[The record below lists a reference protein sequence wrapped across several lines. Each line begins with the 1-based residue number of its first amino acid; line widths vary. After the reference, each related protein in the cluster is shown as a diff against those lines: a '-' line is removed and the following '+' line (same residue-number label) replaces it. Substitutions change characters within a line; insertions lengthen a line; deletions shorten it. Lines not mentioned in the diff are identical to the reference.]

1 MANAYSI
8 QRNRQGWIDPQDQ
21 EFTLKALMFKQ
32 QKYDSNRAKVDAVV
46 EQYKSLQL
54 ARGVDK
60 DYLNERLNYIFDNIN
75 SGNNDFSSNAFT
87 ASINNYIGE
96 ALDDNVMTA
105 IQETAKIRKY
115 QDEVTKLKEKS
126 PELYNPLNEAFGLA
140 PAQEYLQNT
149 EVGAKIN
156 GNLMYTP
163 YKDIEGEVNKWL
175 TDIQLKAK
183 DGKIQIPDNQGR
195 IQEITVNGKSAAEL
209 RDLALGYIGNRYDDQ
224 LKVNVWGN
232 TGGFKNLQPQ
242 VESAISGYDAAI
254 EAQNKAIIEAKTKLT
269 GPLSDAEKD
278 RLKDSIK
285 TAENQLLQITQMKQ
299 SLQDNPV
306 GALVFLEKQKIA
318 GRSGAALGLLRT
330 ESVEYKADDYYF
342 KTKEAALNEQ
352 KFQFDIV
359 KEENNMT
366 VKAQELKLKEAE
378 IQLKG
383 QEIAIKAAG
392 GGEDGTS
399 SGAGTG
405 GAGTGGGFYELD
417 FTSEDVGG
425 GPKESFKD
433 LWKQDISSKY
443 QDMNQFNTQTMNT
456 VIQIAKGEVPASKE
470 RKDAAIAL
478 ITEFRS
484 KGGNLNVASPKQAQN
499 FMTMLSR
506 ADAYSALNYLPVKG
520 GAAINVKQTFQEKL
534 SEYSSSANSFAQAR
548 KKAQDAINAQ
558 GGGQAYGDDLN
569 FIEAAKA
576 AVPFSMQKQLGLA
589 VTSKNKAAVTML
601 INSSETARA
610 SGTVPIIGEDSS
622 MFVKDLKNGKYEITF
637 SAKSKDANKDAIH
650 EKQKVEVSYANA
662 HKIFP
667 QLQVFQK
674 PREKFTIESMG
685 TKPKYSPSVRFANP
699 NSEDYHNLVDDIR
712 AHAVSP
718 LDEQLIDVNSAKK
731 VFSQTLGVAG
741 ERDPQVREQ
750 MNQLINQLLTDETM
764 NKFKTG
770 VYYGYS
776 TTPGVG
782 RGFVSL
788 FKQDGTRAATL
799 NMGLQKNL
807 DKVVGMNQWA
817 PQVIYSKIV
826 LAELTKVMENYRTG
840 SGKLELT
847 PELQKILNG

>member
-175 TDIQLKAK
+175 TDIQLKTK
-183 DGKIQIPDNQGR
+183 DGKIQLPDEQGR
-195 IQEITVNGKSAAEL
+195 IKEITINGKSSQEL
-209 RDLALGYIGNRYDDQ
+209 RDLALGYIGSRYDDQ
-224 LKVNVWGN
+224 LKINVWGN

-242 VESAISGYDAAI
+242 IESAISGYDATI

-278 RLKDSIK
+278 VLKDSIK
-285 TAENQLLQITQMKQ
+285 AAENQLLQLNQMKQ

-306 GALVFLEKQKIA
+306 GALVYLEKQKIA

-330 ESVEYKADDYYF
+330 ESIEYKADDYYF
-342 KTKEAALNEQ
+342 KTREAALNEQ
-352 KFQFDIV
+352 KFQHDII
-359 KEENNMT
+359 KEENNMA

-399 SGAGTG
+399 SGTSGTG
-405 GAGTGGGFYELD
+405 GAGGGFYELS
-417 FTSEDVGG
+417 FASEDKGD

-443 QDMNQFNTQTMNT
+443 QDMNQFNSQTMNT

-506 ADAYSALNYLPVKG
+506 ADAYSALNYLPVNG
-520 GAAINVKQTFQEKL
+520 GAAINVKQAFQEKL

-712 AHAVSP
+712 AHAISP
-718 LDEQLIDVNSAKK
+718 IDEQLIDVNSAKK

-826 LAELTKVMENYRTG
+826 LAELAKVMENYRTG

>member
-1 MANAYSI
+1 
-8 QRNRQGWIDPQDQ
+8 
-21 EFTLKALMFKQ
+21 
-32 QKYDSNRAKVDAVV
+32 
-46 EQYKSLQL
+46 
-54 ARGVDK
+54 
-60 DYLNERLNYIFDNIN
+60 
-75 SGNNDFSSNAFT
+75 
-87 ASINNYIGE
+87 
-96 ALDDNVMTA
+96 
-105 IQETAKIRKY
+105 
-115 QDEVTKLKEKS
+115 
-126 PELYNPLNEAFGLA
+126 
-140 PAQEYLQNT
+140 
-149 EVGAKIN
+149 
-156 GNLMYTP
+156 
-163 YKDIEGEVNKWL
+163 
-175 TDIQLKAK
+175 
-183 DGKIQIPDNQGR
+183 
-195 IQEITVNGKSAAEL
+195 
-209 RDLALGYIGNRYDDQ
+209 
-224 LKVNVWGN
+224 
-232 TGGFKNLQPQ
+232 
-242 VESAISGYDAAI
+242 
-254 EAQNKAIIEAKTKLT
+254 
-269 GPLSDAEKD
+269 
-278 RLKDSIK
+278 
-285 TAENQLLQITQMKQ
+285 
-299 SLQDNPV
+299 
-306 GALVFLEKQKIA
+306 
-318 GRSGAALGLLRT
+318 
-330 ESVEYKADDYYF
+330 
-342 KTKEAALNEQ
+342 
-352 KFQFDIV
+352 
-359 KEENNMT
+359 
-366 VKAQELKLKEAE
+366 
-378 IQLKG
+378 
-383 QEIAIKAAG
+383 
-392 GGEDGTS
+392 
-399 SGAGTG
+399 
-405 GAGTGGGFYELD
+405 
-417 FTSEDVGG
+417 
-425 GPKESFKD
+425 
-433 LWKQDISSKY
+433 
-443 QDMNQFNTQTMNT
+443 MNQFNTQTMNT

-484 KGGNLNVASPKQAQN
+484 KGGNLNTASPKQAQN

-826 LAELTKVMENYRTG
+826 LAELAKVMENYRTG

>member
-96 ALDDNVMTA
+96 ALDNNVMTA
-105 IQETAKIRKY
+105 IQETAKIKRY
-115 QDEVTKLKEKS
+115 QEDVAKLKEKN
-126 PELYNPLNEAFGLA
+126 PELYNPLNEAYGLA

-175 TDIQLKAK
+175 TDIQMKAK
-183 DGKIQIPDNQGR
+183 DGKIQIPDDQGR
-195 IQEITVNGKSAAEL
+195 IKEITINGKSAAEL
-209 RDLALGYIGNRYDDQ
+209 RDLALGYIGDRYDDQ

-242 VESAISGYDAAI
+242 VESAISGYDATI

-269 GPLSDAEKD
+269 GPLSDEEKD
-278 RLKDSIK
+278 KLKDSIK
-285 TAENQLLQITQMKQ
+285 SAENQLLQITQMKQ
-299 SLQDNPV
+299 SLQNNPV

-318 GRSGAALGLLRT
+318 ARSGAALGTLRT
-330 ESVEYKADDYYF
+330 ESIEYKADDYYF
-342 KTKEAALNEQ
+342 KTREAALNEQ
-352 KFQFDIV
+352 KFQHDII
-359 KEENNMT
+359 KEENNMA
-366 VKAQELKLKEAE
+366 VKAQEFKFKEAE
-378 IQLKG
+378 LRLKEQEVALKG
-383 QEIAIKAAG
+383 MEG
-392 GGEDGTS
+392 GGTS
-399 SGAGTG
+399 SSTTGAG
-405 GAGTGGGFYELD
+405 GTGTTGGFYELD
-417 FTSEDVGG
+417 FTSEDNGN
-425 GPKESFKD
+425 GPKESYKD

-443 QDMNQFNTQTMNT
+443 QDMNKFNSQTMNT
-456 VIQIAKGEVPASKE
+456 VIQIAKGEVPASKDK
-470 RKDAAIAL
+470 KDAAIAL

-484 KGGNLNVASPKQAQN
+484 KGGNLNISSPKQAQN
-499 FMTMLSR
+499 FMSMLSR
-506 ADAYSALNYLPVKG
+506 ADAYSALNYLPVNG
-520 GAAINVKQTFQEKL
+520 GAAINVKQAFQEKL

-558 GGGQAYGDDLN
+558 GGGKAYGDDLN
-569 FIEAAKA
+569 FVEAAKS

-601 INSSETARA
+601 INSSETART
-610 SGTVPIIGEDSS
+610 SETVPIIGEDST
-622 MFVKDLKNGKYEITF
+622 MFVKDLKNGKYEVTF

-650 EKQKVEVSYANA
+650 EKQRVEVSYANA

-667 QLQVFQK
+667 QLQAFQK

-685 TKPKYSPSVRFANP
+685 TKPKYSPSVRFVNP
-699 NSEDYHNLVDDIR
+699 NSEDYDNLLDDIK

-718 LDEQLIDVNSAKK
+718 LDEQLVDVNSAKR
-731 VFSQTLGVAG
+731 VFSQTLGIAG

-750 MNQLINQLLTDETM
+750 MNQLINQLLTDKTM

-770 VYYGYS
+770 VHYGYS

-788 FKQDGTRAATL
+788 FKEDGTRAATL

-826 LAELTKVMENYRTG
+826 LSELSKVMENYRTG
-840 SGKLELT
+840 SGKIELT

>member
-115 QDEVTKLKEKS
+115 QEDVTKLKEKN
-126 PELYNPLNEAFGLA
+126 PELYNPLNEAYGLA

-175 TDIQLKAK
+175 TDIQMKAK
-183 DGKIQIPDNQGR
+183 DGKIQIPDEHGR
-195 IQEITVNGKSAAEL
+195 IKEITINGKSSQEL

-242 VESAISGYDAAI
+242 IESAISGYDTTI

-269 GPLSDAEKD
+269 GPLSEAEKD
-278 RLKDSIK
+278 KLKDSIK
-285 TAENQLLQITQMKQ
+285 AAENQLLQITQMKQ

-330 ESVEYKADDYYF
+330 ESIEYKADDYYF
-342 KTKEAALNEQ
+342 KTREAALNEQ
-352 KFQFDIV
+352 KFQHDII
-359 KEENNMT
+359 KEENNMA

-383 QEIAIKAAG
+383 QELAIKAAG
-392 GGEDGTS
+392 GGEGDTS
-399 SGAGTG
+399 SNTSGAG
-405 GAGTGGGFYELD
+405 GTGGGFYELD
-417 FTSEDVGG
+417 FTSEDIGD

-484 KGGNLNVASPKQAQN
+484 KGGNLNTASPKQAQN
-499 FMTMLSR
+499 FMMMLSR
-506 ADAYSALNYLPVKG
+506 ADAYSALNYLPVNG
-520 GAAINVKQTFQEKL
+520 GAAINVKQAFQEKL

-569 FIEAAKA
+569 FIEAAKS

-601 INSSETARA
+601 INSSETART
-610 SGTVPIIGEDSS
+610 SETVPIIGEDSS

-650 EKQKVEVSYANA
+650 EKQRVEVSYENA
-662 HKIFP
+662 HRIFP

-718 LDEQLIDVNSAKK
+718 LDEQLIDANSAKK

-741 ERDPQVREQ
+741 EREPQVREQ

-788 FKQDGTRAATL
+788 FKEDGTRAATL

>member
-183 DGKIQIPDNQGR
+183 DGKIQIPDEHGR
-195 IQEITVNGKSAAEL
+195 IKEITINGKSSQEL

-224 LKVNVWGN
+224 LKINVWGN

-242 VESAISGYDAAI
+242 IESAISGYDATI

-278 RLKDSIK
+278 VLKDSIK
-285 TAENQLLQITQMKQ
+285 AAENQLLQLNQMKQ

-306 GALVFLEKQKIA
+306 GALVYLEKQKIA
-318 GRSGAALGLLRT
+318 GRSGAALGVLRT
-330 ESVEYKADDYYF
+330 ESIEYKADDYYF
-342 KTKEAALNEQ
+342 KTREAALNEQ
-352 KFQFDIV
+352 KFQHDIV
-359 KEENNMT
+359 KEENNMA

-383 QEIAIKAAG
+383 QELAIKAAG

-399 SGAGTG
+399 SSTSGAG
-405 GAGTGGGFYELD
+405 GAGGGFYELN
-417 FTSEDVGG
+417 FTSEDNGD

-484 KGGNLNVASPKQAQN
+484 KGGNLNTASPKQAQN
-499 FMTMLSR
+499 FMMMLSR
-506 ADAYSALNYLPVKG
+506 ADAYSALNYLPVNG
-520 GAAINVKQTFQEKL
+520 GAAINVKQAFQEKL

-558 GGGQAYGDDLN
+558 GGGKAYGDDLN
-569 FIEAAKA
+569 FIEAAKS

-712 AHAVSP
+712 AHAISP
-718 LDEQLIDVNSAKK
+718 IDEQLIDVNSAKK

-826 LAELTKVMENYRTG
+826 LAELAKVMENYRTG

>member
-115 QDEVTKLKEKS
+115 QEDVTKLKEKN
-126 PELYNPLNEAFGLA
+126 PELYNPLNEAYGLA

-175 TDIQLKAK
+175 TDIQMKAK
-183 DGKIQIPDNQGR
+183 DGKIQIPDEHGR
-195 IQEITVNGKSAAEL
+195 IKEITINGKSSQEL

-242 VESAISGYDAAI
+242 IESAISGYDTTI

-269 GPLSDAEKD
+269 GPLSEAEKD
-278 RLKDSIK
+278 KLKDSIK
-285 TAENQLLQITQMKQ
+285 AAENQLLQITQMKQ

-330 ESVEYKADDYYF
+330 ESIEYKADDYYF
-342 KTKEAALNEQ
+342 KTREAALNEQ
-352 KFQFDIV
+352 KFQHDII
-359 KEENNMT
+359 KEENNMA

-383 QEIAIKAAG
+383 QELAIKAAG
-392 GGEDGTS
+392 GGEGDTS
-399 SGAGTG
+399 SNTSGAG
-405 GAGTGGGFYELD
+405 GTGGGFYELD
-417 FTSEDVGG
+417 FTSEDIGD

-484 KGGNLNVASPKQAQN
+484 KGGNLNTASPKQAQN
-499 FMTMLSR
+499 FMMMLSR
-506 ADAYSALNYLPVKG
+506 ADAYSALNYLPVNG
-520 GAAINVKQTFQEKL
+520 GAAINVKQAFQEKL

-569 FIEAAKA
+569 FIEAAKS

-601 INSSETARA
+601 INSSETART
-610 SGTVPIIGEDSS
+610 SETVPIIGEDSS

-650 EKQKVEVSYANA
+650 EKQRVEVSYENA
-662 HKIFP
+662 HRIFP

-718 LDEQLIDVNSAKK
+718 LDEQLIDANSAKK

-788 FKQDGTRAATL
+788 FKEDGTRAATL

>member
-115 QDEVTKLKEKS
+115 QEDVTKLKEKN
-126 PELYNPLNEAFGLA
+126 PELYNPLNEAYGLA

-175 TDIQLKAK
+175 TDIQMKAK
-183 DGKIQIPDNQGR
+183 DGKIQIPDEHGR
-195 IQEITVNGKSAAEL
+195 IKEITINGKSSQEL

-242 VESAISGYDAAI
+242 IESAISGYDTTI

-269 GPLSDAEKD
+269 GPLSEAEKD
-278 RLKDSIK
+278 KLKDSIK
-285 TAENQLLQITQMKQ
+285 AAENQLLQITQMKQ

-330 ESVEYKADDYYF
+330 ESIEYKADDYYF
-342 KTKEAALNEQ
+342 KTREAALNEQ
-352 KFQFDIV
+352 KFQHDII
-359 KEENNMT
+359 KEENNMA

-383 QEIAIKAAG
+383 QELAIKAAG
-392 GGEDGTS
+392 GGEGDTS
-399 SGAGTG
+399 SNTSGAG
-405 GAGTGGGFYELD
+405 GTGGGFYELD
-417 FTSEDVGG
+417 FTSEDIGD

-484 KGGNLNVASPKQAQN
+484 KGGNLNTASPKQAQT
-499 FMTMLSR
+499 FMMMLSR
-506 ADAYSALNYLPVKG
+506 ADAYSALNYLPVNG
-520 GAAINVKQTFQEKL
+520 GAAINVKQAFQEKL

-569 FIEAAKA
+569 FIEAAKS

-601 INSSETARA
+601 INSSETART
-610 SGTVPIIGEDSS
+610 SETVPIIGEDSS

-650 EKQKVEVSYANA
+650 EKQRVEVSYENA
-662 HKIFP
+662 HRIFP

-718 LDEQLIDVNSAKK
+718 LDEQLIDANSAKK

-788 FKQDGTRAATL
+788 FKEDGTRAATL

>member
-115 QDEVTKLKEKS
+115 QEDVTKLKEKN
-126 PELYNPLNEAFGLA
+126 PELYNPLNEAYGLA

-175 TDIQLKAK
+175 TDIQMKAK
-183 DGKIQIPDNQGR
+183 DGKIQIPDEHGR
-195 IQEITVNGKSAAEL
+195 IKEITINGKSSQEL

-242 VESAISGYDAAI
+242 IESAISGYDATI

-269 GPLSDAEKD
+269 GPLSEAEKD
-278 RLKDSIK
+278 KLKDSIK
-285 TAENQLLQITQMKQ
+285 AAENQLLQITQMKQ

-342 KTKEAALNEQ
+342 KTREAALNEQ
-352 KFQFDIV
+352 KFQHDII
-359 KEENNMT
+359 KEENNMA

-383 QEIAIKAAG
+383 QELATKAAG
-392 GGEDGTS
+392 GGEGDTS
-399 SGAGTG
+399 SNTSGAG
-405 GAGTGGGFYELD
+405 GTGGGFYELD
-417 FTSEDVGG
+417 FTSEDIGD

-433 LWKQDISSKY
+433 LWKQDISAKY
-443 QDMNQFNTQTMNT
+443 QNMNQFNAQTMNT

-470 RKDAAIAL
+470 RKDAATAL

-484 KGGNLNVASPKQAQN
+484 KGGNLNTASPKQAQN
-499 FMTMLSR
+499 FMAMLSR
-506 ADAYSALNYLPVKG
+506 ADAYSALNYLPVNG
-520 GAAINVKQTFQEKL
+520 GAAINVKQAFQEKL

-569 FIEAAKA
+569 FIEAAKS

-601 INSSETARA
+601 INSSETART
-610 SGTVPIIGEDSS
+610 SETVPIIGEDSS

-650 EKQKVEVSYANA
+650 EKQRVEVSYENA
-662 HKIFP
+662 HRIFP

-718 LDEQLIDVNSAKK
+718 LDEQLINANSAKK

-788 FKQDGTRAATL
+788 FKEDGTRAATL

>member
-115 QDEVTKLKEKS
+115 QEDVTKLKEKN
-126 PELYNPLNEAFGLA
+126 PELYNPLNEVYGLA

-175 TDIQLKAK
+175 TDIQMKAK
-183 DGKIQIPDNQGR
+183 DGKIQIPDEHGR
-195 IQEITVNGKSAAEL
+195 IKEITINGKSSQEL

-242 VESAISGYDAAI
+242 IESAISGYDATI

-269 GPLSDAEKD
+269 GPLSEAEKD
-278 RLKDSIK
+278 KLKDSIK
-285 TAENQLLQITQMKQ
+285 AAENQLLQITQMKQ

-342 KTKEAALNEQ
+342 KTREAALNEQ
-352 KFQFDIV
+352 KFQHDII
-359 KEENNMT
+359 KEENNMA

-383 QEIAIKAAG
+383 QELATKAAG
-392 GGEDGTS
+392 GGEGDTS
-399 SGAGTG
+399 SNTSGAG
-405 GAGTGGGFYELD
+405 GTGGGFYELD
-417 FTSEDVGG
+417 FTSEDIGD

-433 LWKQDISSKY
+433 LWKQDISAKY
-443 QDMNQFNTQTMNT
+443 QNMNQFNAQTMNT

-470 RKDAAIAL
+470 RKDAATAL

-484 KGGNLNVASPKQAQN
+484 KGGNLNTASPKQAQN
-499 FMTMLSR
+499 FMAMLSR
-506 ADAYSALNYLPVKG
+506 ADAYSALNYLPVNG
-520 GAAINVKQTFQEKL
+520 GAAINVKQAFQEKL

-569 FIEAAKA
+569 FIEAAKS

-601 INSSETARA
+601 INSSETART
-610 SGTVPIIGEDSS
+610 SETVPIIGEDSS

-637 SAKSKDANKDAIH
+637 SAKSKDANKDVIH
-650 EKQKVEVSYANA
+650 EKQRVEVSYENA
-662 HKIFP
+662 HRIFP

-718 LDEQLIDVNSAKK
+718 LDEQLINANSAKK

-788 FKQDGTRAATL
+788 FKEDGTRAATL

>member
-96 ALDDNVMTA
+96 ALDNNVMTA
-105 IQETAKIRKY
+105 IQETAKIKRY
-115 QDEVTKLKEKS
+115 QEDVAKLKEKN
-126 PELYNPLNEAFGLA
+126 PELYNPLNEAYGLA

-175 TDIQLKAK
+175 TDIQMKAK
-183 DGKIQIPDNQGR
+183 DGKIQISDNQGR
-195 IQEITVNGKSAAEL
+195 IKEITINGKSASEL
-209 RDLALGYIGNRYDDQ
+209 RDLALGYIGDRYDDQ

-242 VESAISGYDAAI
+242 VESAISGYDATI

-269 GPLSDAEKD
+269 GPLSDEEKD
-278 RLKDSIK
+278 KLKDSIK
-285 TAENQLLQITQMKQ
+285 SAENQLLQITQMKQ
-299 SLQDNPV
+299 SLQNNPV

-318 GRSGAALGLLRT
+318 ARSGAALGTLRT
-330 ESVEYKADDYYF
+330 ESIEYKADDYYF
-342 KTKEAALNEQ
+342 KTREAALNEQ
-352 KFQFDIV
+352 KFQLDIA
-359 KEENNMT
+359 KEENNMS
-366 VKAQELKLKEAE
+366 VKAQEFKYKEAE
-378 IQLKG
+378 LRLKEQEVALKG
-383 QEIAIKAAG
+383 MEG
-392 GGEDGTS
+392 GGTS
-399 SGAGTG
+399 SSTTGAG
-405 GAGTGGGFYELD
+405 GTGTTGGFYELD
-417 FTSEDVGG
+417 FTSEDNGN

-443 QDMNQFNTQTMNT
+443 QDMNQFNAQTMNT
-456 VIQIAKGEVPASKE
+456 VIQIAKGEVPASKDK
-470 RKDAAIAL
+470 KDAAIAL

-484 KGGNLNVASPKQAQN
+484 KGGNLNISSPKQAQN
-499 FMTMLSR
+499 FMSMLSR
-506 ADAYSALNYLPVKG
+506 ADAYSALNYLPVNG

-534 SEYSSSANSFAQAR
+534 SEYSSSANFFAQAR

-558 GGGQAYGDDLN
+558 GGGKAYGDDLN
-569 FIEAAKA
+569 FVEAAKS

-601 INSSETARA
+601 INSSETART
-610 SGTVPIIGEDSS
+610 SETVPIIGEDST
-622 MFVKDLKNGKYEITF
+622 MFVKDLKNGKYEVTF

-650 EKQKVEVSYANA
+650 EKQRVEVSYANA

-667 QLQVFQK
+667 QLQAFQK

-699 NSEDYHNLVDDIR
+699 NSEDYDNLLDDIKN
-712 AHAVSP
+712 HAVSP
-718 LDEQLIDVNSAKK
+718 LDEQLVDVNSAKR
-731 VFSQTLGVAG
+731 VFSQTLGIAG

-750 MNQLINQLLTDETM
+750 MNQLINQLLTDKTM

-770 VYYGYS
+770 VHYGYS

-788 FKQDGTRAATL
+788 FKEDGTRAATL

-826 LAELTKVMENYRTG
+826 LSELSKVMENYRTG
-840 SGKLELT
+840 SGKIELT

>member
-96 ALDDNVMTA
+96 ALDNNVMTA
-105 IQETAKIRKY
+105 IQETAKIKRY
-115 QDEVTKLKEKS
+115 QEDVAKLKEKN
-126 PELYNPLNEAFGLA
+126 PELYNPLNEAYGLA

-175 TDIQLKAK
+175 TDIQMKAK

-278 RLKDSIK
+278 KLKDSIK
-285 TAENQLLQITQMKQ
+285 AAENQLLQITQMKQ

-330 ESVEYKADDYYF
+330 ESIEYKADDYYF
-342 KTKEAALNEQ
+342 KTREAALNEQ
-352 KFQFDIV
+352 KFQHDII
-359 KEENNMT
+359 KEENNMA

-383 QEIAIKAAG
+383 QELAIKAAG
-392 GGEDGTS
+392 GGEGDTS
-399 SGAGTG
+399 SNTSGAG
-405 GAGTGGGFYELD
+405 GTGGGFYELD
-417 FTSEDVGG
+417 FTSEDIGD

-484 KGGNLNVASPKQAQN
+484 KGGNLNTASPKQAQN
-499 FMTMLSR
+499 FMAMLSR
-506 ADAYSALNYLPVKG
+506 ADAYSSLNYLPVNG
-520 GAAINVKQTFQEKL
+520 GAAINVKQAFQEKL

-569 FIEAAKA
+569 FIEAAKS

-589 VTSKNKAAVTML
+589 VTPKNKAAVTML
-601 INSSETARA
+601 INSSETART
-610 SGTVPIIGEDSS
+610 SETVPIIGEDSS

-650 EKQKVEVSYANA
+650 EKQRVEVSYENA
-662 HKIFP
+662 HRIFP

-685 TKPKYSPSVRFANP
+685 TKPKYSPSVSFANP

-718 LDEQLIDVNSAKK
+718 LDEQLIDANSAKK

-788 FKQDGTRAATL
+788 FKEDGTRAATL

>member
-96 ALDDNVMTA
+96 ALDNNVMTA
-105 IQETAKIRKY
+105 IQETAKIKRY
-115 QDEVTKLKEKS
+115 QEDVAKLKEKN
-126 PELYNPLNEAFGLA
+126 PELYNPLNEAYGLA

-175 TDIQLKAK
+175 TDIQMKAK
-183 DGKIQIPDNQGR
+183 DGKIQIPDDQGR
-195 IQEITVNGKSAAEL
+195 IKEITINGKSASEL
-209 RDLALGYIGNRYDDQ
+209 RDLALGYIGDRYDDQ

-242 VESAISGYDAAI
+242 VESAISGYDATI

-269 GPLSDAEKD
+269 GPLSDEEKD
-278 RLKDSIK
+278 KLKDSIK
-285 TAENQLLQITQMKQ
+285 SAENQLLQITQMKQ
-299 SLQDNPV
+299 SLQNNPV

-318 GRSGAALGLLRT
+318 ARSGAALGTLRT
-330 ESVEYKADDYYF
+330 ESIEYKADDYYF
-342 KTKEAALNEQ
+342 KTREAALNEQ
-352 KFQFDIV
+352 KFQLDIA
-359 KEENNMT
+359 KEENNMS
-366 VKAQELKLKEAE
+366 VKAQEFKYKEAE
-378 IQLKG
+378 LRLKEQEVALKG
-383 QEIAIKAAG
+383 MEG
-392 GGEDGTS
+392 GGTS
-399 SGAGTG
+399 SSTTGAG
-405 GAGTGGGFYELD
+405 GTGTTGGFYELD
-417 FTSEDVGG
+417 FTSEDNGN

-443 QDMNQFNTQTMNT
+443 QDMNQFNAQTMNT
-456 VIQIAKGEVPASKE
+456 VIQIAKGEVPASKDK
-470 RKDAAIAL
+470 KDAAIAL

-484 KGGNLNVASPKQAQN
+484 KGGNLNISSPKQAQN
-499 FMTMLSR
+499 FMSMLSR
-506 ADAYSALNYLPVKG
+506 ADAYSALNYLPVNG

-534 SEYSSSANSFAQAR
+534 SEYSSSANFFAQAR

-558 GGGQAYGDDLN
+558 GGGKAYGDDLN
-569 FIEAAKA
+569 FVEAAKS

-601 INSSETARA
+601 INSSETART
-610 SGTVPIIGEDSS
+610 SETVPIIGEDST
-622 MFVKDLKNGKYEITF
+622 MFVKDLKNGKYEVTF

-650 EKQKVEVSYANA
+650 EKQRVEVSYANA

-667 QLQVFQK
+667 QLQAFQK

-699 NSEDYHNLVDDIR
+699 NSEDYDNLLDDIKN
-712 AHAVSP
+712 HAVSP
-718 LDEQLIDVNSAKK
+718 LDEQLVDVNSAKR
-731 VFSQTLGVAG
+731 VFSQTLGIAG

-750 MNQLINQLLTDETM
+750 MNQLINQLLTDKTM

-770 VYYGYS
+770 VHYGYS

-788 FKQDGTRAATL
+788 FKEDGTRAATL

-826 LAELTKVMENYRTG
+826 LSELSKVMENYRTG
-840 SGKLELT
+840 SGKIELT

>member
-115 QDEVTKLKEKS
+115 QDDVTKLKEKT

-140 PAQEYLQNT
+140 PAQEYLQNI

-183 DGKIQIPDNQGR
+183 DGKIQIPDEQGR
-195 IQEITVNGKSAAEL
+195 IKEITINGKTSQEL
-209 RDLALGYIGNRYDDQ
+209 RDLALGYIGSRYDDQ

-242 VESAISGYDAAI
+242 IESAISGYDATI

-278 RLKDSIK
+278 VLKDSIK
-285 TAENQLLQITQMKQ
+285 AAENQLLQINQMKQ

-306 GALVFLEKQKIA
+306 GALVYLEKQKIA

-330 ESVEYKADDYYF
+330 ESIEYKADDYYF
-342 KTKEAALNEQ
+342 KTREAALNEK
-352 KFQFDIV
+352 KFQHEII

-399 SGAGTG
+399 SGAGG
-405 GAGTGGGFYELD
+405 AGAGTGGGFYELD
-417 FTSEDVGG
+417 FTSEDVGE

-484 KGGNLNVASPKQAQN
+484 KGGNLNTASPKQAQN
-499 FMTMLSR
+499 FMAMLSR
-506 ADAYSALNYLPVKG
+506 ADAYSALNYLPVNG
-520 GAAINVKQTFQEKL
+520 GAAINVKQAFQEKL

-548 KKAQDAINAQ
+548 KKAQDAINTQ

-569 FIEAAKA
+569 FIEAAKT

-601 INSSETARA
+601 INSSDTSRA

-650 EKQKVEVSYANA
+650 EKQKVEVSYENA

-826 LAELTKVMENYRTG
+826 LAELTKVMENYKTG

>member
-96 ALDDNVMTA
+96 ALDNNVMTA
-105 IQETAKIRKY
+105 IQETAKIKRY
-115 QDEVTKLKEKS
+115 QEDVTKLKEKN
-126 PELYNPLNEAFGLA
+126 PELYNPLNEAYGLA

-175 TDIQLKAK
+175 TDIQMKAK
-183 DGKIQIPDNQGR
+183 DGKIQIPDEHGR
-195 IQEITVNGKSAAEL
+195 IKEITINGKSSQEL

-242 VESAISGYDAAI
+242 IESAISGYDATI

-269 GPLSDAEKD
+269 GPLSEAEKD
-278 RLKDSIK
+278 KLKDSIK
-285 TAENQLLQITQMKQ
+285 AAENQLLQITQMKQ

-342 KTKEAALNEQ
+342 KTREAALNEQ
-352 KFQFDIV
+352 KFQHDII
-359 KEENNMT
+359 KEENNMA

-383 QEIAIKAAG
+383 QELATKAAG
-392 GGEDGTS
+392 GGEGDTS
-399 SGAGTG
+399 SNTSGAG
-405 GAGTGGGFYELD
+405 GTGGGFYELD
-417 FTSEDVGG
+417 FTSEDIGD

-433 LWKQDISSKY
+433 LWKQDISAKY
-443 QDMNQFNTQTMNT
+443 QNMNQFNAQTMNT

-470 RKDAAIAL
+470 RKDAATAL

-484 KGGNLNVASPKQAQN
+484 KGGNLNTASPKQAQN
-499 FMTMLSR
+499 FMAMLSR
-506 ADAYSALNYLPVKG
+506 ADAYSALNYLPVNG
-520 GAAINVKQTFQEKL
+520 GAAINVKQAFQEKL

-569 FIEAAKA
+569 FIEAAKS

-601 INSSETARA
+601 INSSETART
-610 SGTVPIIGEDSS
+610 SETVPIIGEDSS

-650 EKQKVEVSYANA
+650 EKQRVEVSYENA
-662 HKIFP
+662 HRIFP

-718 LDEQLIDVNSAKK
+718 LDEQLINANSAKK

-788 FKQDGTRAATL
+788 FKEDGTRAATL

>member
-115 QDEVTKLKEKS
+115 QEDVTKLKEKN
-126 PELYNPLNEAFGLA
+126 PELYNPLNEAYGLA

-149 EVGAKIN
+149 EAGAKIN

-175 TDIQLKAK
+175 TDIQMKAK
-183 DGKIQIPDNQGR
+183 DGKIQIPDEHGR
-195 IQEITVNGKSAAEL
+195 IKEITINGKSSQEL

-242 VESAISGYDAAI
+242 IESAISGYDATI

-278 RLKDSIK
+278 VLKDSIK
-285 TAENQLLQITQMKQ
+285 AAENQLLQLNQMKQ

-306 GALVFLEKQKIA
+306 GALVYLEKQKIA
-318 GRSGAALGLLRT
+318 GRSGAALGVLRT
-330 ESVEYKADDYYF
+330 ESIEYKADDYYF
-342 KTKEAALNEQ
+342 KTREAALNEQ
-352 KFQFDIV
+352 KFQHDIV
-359 KEENNMT
+359 KEENNMV

-383 QEIAIKAAG
+383 QELAIKAAG

-399 SGAGTG
+399 SSTSGAG
-405 GAGTGGGFYELD
+405 GAGGGFYELN
-417 FTSEDVGG
+417 FTSEDNGD

-456 VIQIAKGEVPASKE
+456 VIQIAKGEVSASKE

-484 KGGNLNVASPKQAQN
+484 KGGNLNTASPKQAQN

-506 ADAYSALNYLPVKG
+506 ADAYSALNYLPVNG
-520 GAAINVKQTFQEKL
+520 GAAINVKQAFQEKL

-558 GGGQAYGDDLN
+558 GVGQAYGDDLN
-569 FIEAAKA
+569 FIEAAKT

-601 INSSETARA
+601 INSSDTARA

-622 MFVKDLKNGKYEITF
+622 MFIKDLKNGKYEITF

-650 EKQKVEVSYANA
+650 EKQKVEVSYENA

-667 QLQVFQK
+667 QLQGFQK

-712 AHAVSP
+712 AHAISP
-718 LDEQLIDVNSAKK
+718 IEEQLIDVNSAKK

-826 LAELTKVMENYRTG
+826 LAELAKVMENYRTG

>member
-105 IQETAKIRKY
+105 IQETAKIKRY
-115 QDEVTKLKEKS
+115 QEDVAKLKEKN
-126 PELYNPLNEAFGLA
+126 PELYNPLNEAYGLA

-175 TDIQLKAK
+175 TDIQMKAK
-183 DGKIQIPDNQGR
+183 DGKIQIPDEHGR
-195 IQEITVNGKSAAEL
+195 IKEITINGKSSQEL

-242 VESAISGYDAAI
+242 IESAISGYDATI

-278 RLKDSIK
+278 VLKDSIK
-285 TAENQLLQITQMKQ
+285 AAENQLLQLNQMRQ

-306 GALVFLEKQKIA
+306 GALVYLEKQKIA

-330 ESVEYKADDYYF
+330 ESIEYKADDYYF
-342 KTKEAALNEQ
+342 KTREAALNEK
-352 KFQFDIV
+352 KFQHEII

-399 SGAGTG
+399 SGAGG
-405 GAGTGGGFYELD
+405 AGAGTGGGFYELD
-417 FTSEDVGG
+417 FTSEDVGE
-425 GPKESFKD
+425 GPRESFKD

-443 QDMNQFNTQTMNT
+443 QDMNQFNAQTMNT

-484 KGGNLNVASPKQAQN
+484 KGGNLNTASPNQAQN
-499 FMTMLSR
+499 FMAMLSR

-569 FIEAAKA
+569 FIETAKA

-589 VTSKNKAAVTML
+589 VTSKNKAAVAML

-650 EKQKVEVSYANA
+650 EKQKVEVSYENA

>member
-96 ALDDNVMTA
+96 ALDNNVMTA
-105 IQETAKIRKY
+105 IQETAKIKRY
-115 QDEVTKLKEKS
+115 QEDVAKLKEKN
-126 PELYNPLNEAFGLA
+126 PELYNPLNEAYGLA

-175 TDIQLKAK
+175 TDIQMKAK

-269 GPLSDAEKD
+269 GPLSDTEKD
-278 RLKDSIK
+278 KLKDSIK
-285 TAENQLLQITQMKQ
+285 AAENQLLQITQMKQ

-352 KFQFDIV
+352 KFQFEIA
-359 KEENNMT
+359 KEENNMA
-366 VKAQELKLKEAE
+366 VKAQEFKYKEAE
-378 IQLKG
+378 LRLKEQEIGLKG
-383 QEIAIKAAG
+383 AEG
-392 GGEDGTS
+392 DGTS
-399 SGAGTG
+399 SNATG
-405 GAGTGGGFYELD
+405 GGKASGGFYELD
-417 FTSEDVGG
+417 FTSEDIGD

-443 QDMNQFNTQTMNT
+443 QDMNQFNSQTMNT
-456 VIQIAKGEVPASKE
+456 VIQIAKGEVAASKE

-484 KGGNLNVASPKQAQN
+484 KGGNLNTASPKQAQN
-499 FMTMLSR
+499 FMMMLSR
-506 ADAYSALNYLPVKG
+506 ADAYSALNYLPVNG
-520 GAAINVKQTFQEKL
+520 GAAINVKQAFQEKL

-558 GGGQAYGDDLN
+558 GGGKAYGDDLN
-569 FIEAAKA
+569 FIEAAKS

-610 SGTVPIIGEDSS
+610 SETVPIIGEDSS
-622 MFVKDLKNGKYEITF
+622 MFVKDLKNGKYEVTF

-650 EKQKVEVSYANA
+650 EKQKVVVSYENA

-699 NSEDYHNLVDDIR
+699 NSEDYDNLLDDIKN
-712 AHAVSP
+712 HAVSP
-718 LDEQLIDVNSAKK
+718 LDEQLVDVNSAKR

-770 VYYGYS
+770 VHYGYS

-788 FKQDGTRAATL
+788 FKEDGTRAATL

-840 SGKLELT
+840 SGKFELT

>member
-126 PELYNPLNEAFGLA
+126 PELYNPLNEAYGLA

-175 TDIQLKAK
+175 TDIQMKAK
-183 DGKIQIPDNQGR
+183 DGKIQIPDEHGR
-195 IQEITVNGKSAAEL
+195 IKEITINGKSSQEL

-242 VESAISGYDAAI
+242 IESAISGYDATI

-269 GPLSDAEKD
+269 GPLSEAEKD
-278 RLKDSIK
+278 KLKDSIK
-285 TAENQLLQITQMKQ
+285 AAENQLLQITQMKQ

-330 ESVEYKADDYYF
+330 ESIEYKADDYYF
-342 KTKEAALNEQ
+342 KTREAALNEQ
-352 KFQFDIV
+352 KFQHDII
-359 KEENNMT
+359 KEENNMA

-383 QEIAIKAAG
+383 QELAIKAAG
-392 GGEDGTS
+392 GGEGDTS
-399 SGAGTG
+399 SNTSGAG
-405 GAGTGGGFYELD
+405 GTGGGFYELD
-417 FTSEDVGG
+417 FTSEDIGD

-499 FMTMLSR
+499 FMAMLSR
-506 ADAYSALNYLPVKG
+506 ADAYSALNYLPVNG
-520 GAAINVKQTFQEKL
+520 GAAINVKQAFQEKL

-548 KKAQDAINAQ
+548 KKAQNAINAQ

-569 FIEAAKA
+569 FIEAAKT

-650 EKQKVEVSYANA
+650 EKQKVEVSYENA

-685 TKPKYSPSVRFANP
+685 TKPKYSPSVRFVNP

-718 LDEQLIDVNSAKK
+718 LDEQLIDANSAKK

-776 TTPGVG
+776 TTPGTG

-788 FKQDGTRAATL
+788 FKEDGTRAATL

>member
-115 QDEVTKLKEKS
+115 QDEVTKLKDKN

-183 DGKIQIPDNQGR
+183 DGKIQIPDEHGR
-195 IQEITVNGKSAAEL
+195 IKEITINGKSSQEL

-224 LKVNVWGN
+224 LKINVWGN

-242 VESAISGYDAAI
+242 IESAISGYDATI

-278 RLKDSIK
+278 VLKDSIK
-285 TAENQLLQITQMKQ
+285 AAENQLLQLNQMKQ

-306 GALVFLEKQKIA
+306 GALVYLEKQKIA

-330 ESVEYKADDYYF
+330 ESIEYKADDYYF
-342 KTKEAALNEQ
+342 KTREAALNEK
-352 KFQFDIV
+352 KFQHEII

-399 SGAGTG
+399 SGTSGTG
-405 GAGTGGGFYELD
+405 GAGGGFYELD
-417 FTSEDVGG
+417 FTSEDVGE

-443 QDMNQFNTQTMNT
+443 QDMNQFNSQTMNT

-548 KKAQDAINAQ
+548 KKAQNAINAQ

-569 FIEAAKA
+569 FIEAAKT

>member
-115 QDEVTKLKEKS
+115 QEDVTKLKDKN
-126 PELYNPLNEAFGLA
+126 PELYNPLNEAYGLA

-175 TDIQLKAK
+175 TDIQMKAK
-183 DGKIQIPDNQGR
+183 DGKIQIPDEHGR
-195 IQEITVNGKSAAEL
+195 IKEITINGKSSQEL
-209 RDLALGYIGNRYDDQ
+209 RDLALGHIGNRYDDQ

-242 VESAISGYDAAI
+242 IESAISGYDATI

-269 GPLSDAEKD
+269 GPLSEAEKD
-278 RLKDSIK
+278 KLKDSIK
-285 TAENQLLQITQMKQ
+285 SAENQLLQITQMKQ

-318 GRSGAALGLLRT
+318 GRSGAALGVLRT
-330 ESVEYKADDYYF
+330 ESIEYKADDYYF
-342 KTKEAALNEQ
+342 KTREAALNEQ
-352 KFQFDIV
+352 KFQHDII
-359 KEENNMT
+359 KEENNMA

-392 GGEDGTS
+392 GGEGDTPS
-399 SGAGTG
+399 NTSGAG
-405 GAGTGGGFYELD
+405 GAGGGFYELD
-417 FTSEDVGG
+417 FTSEDIGD

-433 LWKQDISSKY
+433 LWKQDISSRY
-443 QDMNQFNTQTMNT
+443 QGMNQFNTQTMNT

-484 KGGNLNVASPKQAQN
+484 KGGNLNTASPKQAQN
-499 FMTMLSR
+499 FMAMLSR
-506 ADAYSALNYLPVKG
+506 ADAYSSLNYLPVNG
-520 GAAINVKQTFQEKL
+520 GAAINVKQAFQEKL

-569 FIEAAKA
+569 FIEAAKS

-589 VTSKNKAAVTML
+589 VTSKNKAAVAML
-601 INSSETARA
+601 INSSETART
-610 SGTVPIIGEDSS
+610 SETVPIIGEDSS

-650 EKQKVEVSYANA
+650 EKQRVEVSYENA
-662 HKIFP
+662 HRIFP

-718 LDEQLIDVNSAKK
+718 LDEQLIDANSAKK

-788 FKQDGTRAATL
+788 FKEDGTRAATL

>member
-126 PELYNPLNEAFGLA
+126 PELYNPLNEAYGLA

-175 TDIQLKAK
+175 TDIQMKAK
-183 DGKIQIPDNQGR
+183 DGKIQIPDEHGR
-195 IQEITVNGKSAAEL
+195 IKEITINGKSSQEL

-242 VESAISGYDAAI
+242 IESAISGYDATI

-269 GPLSDAEKD
+269 GPLSEAEKD
-278 RLKDSIK
+278 KLKDSIK
-285 TAENQLLQITQMKQ
+285 AAENQLLQITQMKQ

-330 ESVEYKADDYYF
+330 ESIEYKADDYYF
-342 KTKEAALNEQ
+342 KTREAALNEQ
-352 KFQFDIV
+352 KFQHDII
-359 KEENNMT
+359 KEENNMA

-383 QEIAIKAAG
+383 QELAIKAAG
-392 GGEDGTS
+392 GGEGDTS
-399 SGAGTG
+399 SNTSGAG
-405 GAGTGGGFYELD
+405 GTGGGFYELD
-417 FTSEDVGG
+417 FTSEEIGD

-499 FMTMLSR
+499 FMAMLSR
-506 ADAYSALNYLPVKG
+506 ADAYSALNYLPVNG
-520 GAAINVKQTFQEKL
+520 GAAINVKQAFQEKL

-548 KKAQDAINAQ
+548 KKAQNAINAQ

-569 FIEAAKA
+569 FIEAAKT

-650 EKQKVEVSYANA
+650 EKQKVEVSYENA

-685 TKPKYSPSVRFANP
+685 TKPKYSPSVRFVNP